1 MLQEN
6 NSDGVDTICRLCK
19 NGQESVKPLLSN
31 CGELVEKIY
40 KDRHDAALKCF
51 FFQVLSKF
59 ELIKDTYPW
68 FSPAKVKPLYANEK
82 FEVLWDIPEFSG
94 KDGEN
99 INECAR
105 PDSKIV
111 MHQEKNIFLVEQM
124 VPWCEILNQQ
134 YEFKRSKYSELQTYM
149 RMENPNYEIEQITL
163 VMDVF
168 GGYSKHLSENIMNIF
183 KNKTDV
189 DKIITNMQ
197 KSIIASEAHLVRV
210 LK

>member
-1 MLQEN
+1 
-6 NSDGVDTICRLCK
+6 
-19 NGQESVKPLLSN
+19 
-31 CGELVEKIY
+31 
-40 KDRHDAALKCF
+40 
-51 FFQVLSKF
+51 
-59 ELIKDTYPW
+59 
-68 FSPAKVKPLYANEK
+68 
-82 FEVLWDIPEFSG
+82 
-94 KDGEN
+94 
-99 INECAR
+99 
-105 PDSKIV
+105 